1 MRNISNSVQ
10 YKVRIMKTTTQ
21 LSTKVVTCIMAL
33 LFFAATAE
41 VTASST
47 NHDKTYQNRYYGH
60 IQPSVAHDFN
70 RERDVVEVVLIASE
84 QTLSLGT
91 GKRTKVW
98 TYNGGIPGPTIQG
111 KVGDTLI
118 VHFFNHLPVET
129 TIHWHGV
136 EVPANMDGSNIAQK
150 NVPPGGSFRYEFKL
164 LRAATYW
171 YHPHINTNVSVEKG
185 LYGALIIRD
194 PAEDRALG
202 LPTEDHVLVLDDM
215 LLDDHGQ
222 IAAPFPNDPLENALV
237 QVNGREGNTF
247 LVNGDT
253 QPKANV
259 RRGVPQRLRLVNVS
273 NSRFMRISIPGHR
286 MWRIGGDGGLLETPI
301 DVQPITLIPNPDEPG
316 TEMSDPDPSK
326 GILLTPGE
334 RADVVFTPQGNGPLK
349 VEWHDIP
356 RGRHSA
362 FFKPDGTIGLGDAPD
377 DGKRPP
383 QTLLTFHRTGNPH
396 GGEYIPPAKLRSIT
410 PIDDRGADPI
420 PVTFGHTPPNA
431 TGDITFF
438 VARKNVMPLPFPTVT
453 SADAPTVTVGETRV
467 WEVTNLTGGDHN
479 FHPHGFM
486 FQLIETEFIDLDNP
500 DNNAIVPASHLEVKD
515 TIRIP
520 RRPGAPGRSR
530 TITRLAV
537 TFTDTGREGQVE
549 AFGKEAGED
558 TSGGWVFHCH
568 ILEHADRGMMSFFQ
582 VRNP

>member
-1 MRNISNSVQ
+1 
-10 YKVRIMKTTTQ
+10 
-21 LSTKVVTCIMAL
+21 MAL

-47 NHDKTYQNRYYGH
+47 NHHKTHQNRYHGH
-60 IQPSVAHDFN
+60 IQPRVARDFN
-70 RERDVVEVVLIASE
+70 RERDVVEVKLVASE
-84 QTLSLGT
+84 RTLRLGT

-118 VHFFNHLPVET
+118 VNFYNRLPEET

-136 EVPANMDGSNIAQK
+136 EVPANMDGSNISQK
-150 NVPPGGSFRYEFKL
+150 SVPPGGYFQYKFKL
-164 LRAATYW
+164 LHAATYW
-171 YHPHINTNVSVEKG
+171 YHPHISTNESVEKG

-194 PAEDRALG
+194 PEEDRVLG
-202 LPTEDHVLVLDDM
+202 LPIRDLVLVLDDI
-215 LLDDHGQ
+215 LLDDKGQ
-222 IAAPFPNDPLENALV
+222 IADPFPSDPLENAIS

-247 LVNGDT
+247 LVNGRVSR
-253 QPKANV
+253 KAKI
-259 RRGVPQRLRLVNVS
+259 RRDVPHRLRLVNVS

-301 DVQPITLIPNPDEPG
+301 DIQPITLIPDPEDPG
-316 TEMSDPDPSK
+316 KTISDPDPSK

-334 RADVVFTPQGNGPLK
+334 RADVVFTPHGHGPLK

-362 FFKPDGTIGLGDAPD
+362 FYKPDGTIGLGHAHD

-383 QTLLTFHRTGNPH
+383 QTLLKLRLFGHSH
-396 GGEYIPPAKLRSIT
+396 AGGYIPPTTLRRIT

-438 VARKNVMPLPFPTVT
+438 VAMKNGMPLPFPAVT
-453 SADAPTVTVGETRV
+453 PADAPTVSVGETRI
-467 WEVTNLTGGDHN
+467 WEVNNLTGGDHN
-479 FHPHGFM
+479 FHPHGFV

-515 TIRIP
+515 TIRILK
-520 RRPGAPGRSR
+520 RPGAMGRSR

-568 ILEHADRGMMSFFQ
+568 VLEHADRGMMSFFQ